1 MKVHPL
7 LRLLDNV
14 AIAVAQVFTAIVI
27 VKVFDG
33 VWVWI
38 YIAITVLG
46 LLGTYRG
53 ARVAMRELAGD
64 SPERARR

>member
-7 LRLLDNV
+7 LRLLGNV
-14 AIAVAQVFTAIVI
+14 ALAAVQVFTAIV
-27 VKVFDG
+27 VVNYFDG
-33 VWVWI
+33 VLVWM
-38 YIAITVLG
+38 YVAITVLG

-53 ARVAMRELAGD
+53 ARVALRELAGD